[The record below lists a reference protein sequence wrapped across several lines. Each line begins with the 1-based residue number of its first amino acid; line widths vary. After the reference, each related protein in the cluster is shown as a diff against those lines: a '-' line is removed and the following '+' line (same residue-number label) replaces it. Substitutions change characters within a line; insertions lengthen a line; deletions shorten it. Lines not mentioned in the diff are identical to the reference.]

1 MIHTSLFP
9 VALTNSHS
17 IHTMSKIQQWHF
29 YLGTSCRILVESKTK
44 HVIKSSFKCCINSLQ
59 TQRILTSVVIRLQV
73 IIWSP
78 MRAATLRKKQVC
90 DSSLDCDRLQ
100 PAQHLLK
107 SLSGMCAEFQC
118 CDWLSGRRN
127 DVIHSEQWL
136 YLYKTHS
143 ARHVPGEGRQE
154 KLKLENAQWG
164 EYILCSTCWSWLMEG
179 LRCHLLLKRI
189 RTETLCRGSAE
200 STDSSW
206 IQEEDTW
213 AMLAESTINWNNTW
227 KHSDWS
233 FQFIYLSQIMYTHAI
248 CTQRTYN
255 DRRAVF
261 EVFRPYRAHTAS
273 QLS

>member
-1 MIHTSLFP
+1 M
-9 VALTNSHS
+9 
-17 IHTMSKIQQWHF
+17 
-29 YLGTSCRILVESKTK
+29 
-44 HVIKSSFKCCINSLQ
+44 
-59 TQRILTSVVIRLQV
+59 
-73 IIWSP
+73 
-78 MRAATLRKKQVC
+78 C

-107 SLSGMCAEFQC
+107 SLSGVGAEFQC

-127 DVIHSEQWL
+127 DVIHSEQRL

-179 LRCHLLLKRI
+179 LICHLLLKRMS
-189 RTETLCRGSAE
+189 TETLCRGSAE

-213 AMLAESTINWNNTW
+213 AMLAESTINCETAHRNIQ
-227 KHSDWS
+227 SDNFNLFIS
-233 FQFIYLSQIMYTHAI
+233 AKLCTYMRYVHKELTMTEEQSLKYFDHIGPMQPPSSLNVNFFFFFNVRSVRLVPTCGGLKRSEALHRLQF
-248 CTQRTYN
+248 N
-255 DRRAVF
+255 F
-261 EVFRPYRAHTAS
+261 
-273 QLS
+273 